1 MVAFRQDKQGKK
13 YLINNSCFLSIFNKA
28 VNVNGKINTIKC
40 ITAKPGFF
48 YYWWPFWPPSWIQ
61 NQIKDKP
68 TRYKWIEK
76 LKKKK
81 EDALIFDTPKV
92 KAVSIANFTNKPY
105 YYNYY

>member
-13 YLINNSCFLSIFNKA
+13 YLIDNSCFLSIFNKA

-40 ITAKPGFF
+40 ITAKPGSF

-61 NQIKDKP
+61 NQIKDKS

-81 EDALIFDTPKV
+81 GRRSDFWYSESEG
-92 KAVSIANFTNKPY
+92 SIDS
-105 YYNYY
+105 

>member
-48 YYWWPFWPPSWIQ
+48 FI
-61 NQIKDKP
+61 IGDHFGRHLEFK
-68 TRYKWIEK
+68 IK
-76 LKKKK
+76 LKINRQGISELK
-81 EDALIFDTPKV
+81 
-92 KAVSIANFTNKPY
+92 N
-105 YYNYY
+105 

>member
-28 VNVNGKINTIKC
+28 VNVNGKINAIKC

-48 YYWWPFWPPSWIQ
+48 LLLVTILPPSWIQ

-76 LKKKK
+76 LKNKKK

-105 YYNYY
+105 YYN